1 MRALLYDTA
10 LRLSTD
16 TPQPDVPQGEAL
28 IRVLLAGICNTDL
41 EITRGYMSG
50 PSGLGHGVLGHEFV
64 GVVEQAGDPSWVG
77 QRVVGE
83 INCACRT
90 CSTCLRGDLPHCPN
104 RTTLGIGGRDGCLA
118 DYCVLPLS
126 NLHPVPPE
134 VGDEQAVFAEPL
146 AAALEITDRLHIRP
160 TERVMVIGDGK
171 LGLLVAQVLR
181 LTGCALTV
189 VGHHEDKLS
198 ILARQGVEVCR
209 EKDLAPDVSADVVV
223 ECSGQP
229 GGFALARRNVR
240 PRGRLALKSTFVG
253 LNEISLTELV
263 VDEVTL
269 SGSRCGPFAPAL
281 RLLAQGLVDVQPLIE
296 ATYPLDE
303 GLKAFEHARTRG
315 SLKVLVKP

>member
-16 TPQPDVPQGEAL
+16 IPQPDVPQGEAL

-41 EITRGYMSG
+41 EITRGYMG
-50 PSGLGHGVLGHEFV
+50 FQGVLGHEFV
-64 GVVEQAGDPSWVG
+64 GVVQEAGDPSWVG

-90 CSTCLRGDLPHCPN
+90 CPTCLRGDIPHCSH
-104 RTTLGIGGRDGCLA
+104 RTTLGIGDRDGCLA
-118 DYCVLPLS
+118 DFCALPLP
-126 NLHPVPPE
+126 NLHRVPPE
-134 VGDEQAVFAEPL
+134 VSDEQAVFCEPL
-146 AAALEITDRLHIRP
+146 AAALEITDRLHVRP

-189 VGHHEDKLS
+189 VGRHEAKLS
-198 ILARQGVEVCR
+198 ILARQGVEVCLER
-209 EKDLAPDVSADVVV
+209 DWSLDTPMDVVV

-229 GGFALARRNVR
+229 GGLALARRCVR
-240 PRGRLALKSTFVG
+240 SRGRLVLKSTFVG
-253 LNEISLTELV
+253 SSELGLTELV

-281 RLLAQGLVDVQPLIE
+281 RLLGQGLVDVEPLIE

-303 GLKAFEHARTRG
+303 GVAAFEHARTRG
-315 SLKVLVKP
+315 ALKVLVKP